1 MAKLDIAEKRVPQ
14 DGRISLRIG
23 GRAVD
28 VRVSTLPSRHGER
41 IVLRLLDRNA
51 VRLDLSHL
59 GMTSQLCDQLRDQL
73 HKPHGILLV
82 TGPTGSGKSTTLYAG
97 LSEINNAERNILTV
111 EDPIEYDLE
120 GIGQTQVNPKVDMT
134 FARGLRAILRQ
145 DPDVVMIGEI
155 RDLETAEIAIQASLT
170 GHLVLSTLHTNTA
183 VGAVTRLRD
192 MGLEPFLLASSLLGV
207 LAQRLVRTLCSHCRQ
222 PRPPTVLES
231 QVMGLHDQQLL
242 WEAGGCEECHNT
254 GFRGRTGIHELFL
267 VDDTI
272 RQMIHDGAG
281 EQAIEQTMR
290 QNADS
295 IQSDGFR
302 KVLAGITTLEE
313 VMRVARG

>member
-1 MAKLDIAEKRVPQ
+1 
-14 DGRISLRIG
+14 
-23 GRAVD
+23 
-28 VRVSTLPSRHGER
+28 
-41 IVLRLLDRNA
+41 
-51 VRLDLSHL
+51 
-59 GMTSQLCDQLRDQL
+59 
-73 HKPHGILLV
+73 
-82 TGPTGSGKSTTLYAG
+82 
-97 LSEINNAERNILTV
+97 
-111 EDPIEYDLE
+111 
-120 GIGQTQVNPKVDMT
+120 
-134 FARGLRAILRQ
+134 
-145 DPDVVMIGEI
+145 
-155 RDLETAEIAIQASLT
+155 
-170 GHLVLSTLHTNTA
+170 
-183 VGAVTRLRD
+183 
-192 MGLEPFLLASSLLGV
+192 
-207 LAQRLVRTLCSHCRQ
+207 
-222 PRPPTVLES
+222 
-231 QVMGLHDQQLL
+231 MGLHDQQLL